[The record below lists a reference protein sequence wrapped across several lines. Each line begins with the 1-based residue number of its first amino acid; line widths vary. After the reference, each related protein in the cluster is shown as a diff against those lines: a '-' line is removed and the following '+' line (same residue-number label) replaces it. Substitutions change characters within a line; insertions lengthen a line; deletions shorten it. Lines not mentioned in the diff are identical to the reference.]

1 MSVDPFGYPAE
12 HETAEHADQ
21 AATWLELASGQM
33 ENVDDRQ
40 YGQRSEE
47 LVLRFADLNLQ
58 RAKTSALLA
67 IAQELTALRSQ
78 MPPVT
83 EVRLELNQLAAAVD
97 GLAGAVDYLDEP
109 RPRWWQRWIRRA
121 PRSAAELQESAQ

>member
-1 MSVDPFGYPAE
+1 MTATDPFSYPAE
-12 HETAEHADQ
+12 NETAVEVATRHAEH

-67 IAQELTALRSQ
+67 IAHELAALRSQ
-78 MPPVT
+78 MPQVAGI
-83 EVRLELNQLAAAVD
+83 RLELNQLAATVD
-97 GLAGAVDYLDEP
+97 GLAEP
-109 RPRWWQRWIRRA
+109 RPRWGQWRIRRA
-121 PRSAAELQESAQ
+121 LRVAAEPQESAQ